1 MSIESTFSKIIG
13 RQIHLLLVMF
23 LRKVEPTLIG
33 MRKLIYRLNEMIEL
47 IGVLPDHITYGIFI
61 SLFLMSKR
69 IIWNEN
75 DGEF

>member
-23 LRKVEPTLIG
+23 LRIVEPTLIG